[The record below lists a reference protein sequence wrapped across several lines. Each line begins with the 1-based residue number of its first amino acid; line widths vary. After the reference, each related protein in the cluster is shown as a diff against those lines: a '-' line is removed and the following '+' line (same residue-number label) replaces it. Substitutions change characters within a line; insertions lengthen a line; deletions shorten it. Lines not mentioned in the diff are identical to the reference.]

1 MDRIQLKS
9 LAKQQIKGN
18 IGMLFVVALII
29 AVISGVA
36 TLVLSCVPFIGG
48 LASAIIVTPAFALS
62 TTRVYLNLASGIKNP
77 EAGDAFC
84 GFDDFWSAFKV
95 NFLVGLFTFL
105 WSLLFVI
112 PGIIKSISYSMAM
125 YILAEN
131 KEKSALEC
139 INESKE
145 MTEGHKMELFVL
157 GLSFIGWALL
167 GYVTLGLAYIWVI
180 PYMQTT
186 FTNAYLS
193 LKPAPVVFE
202 QPAEIPAAEES
213 EQ

>member
-1 MDRIQLKS
+1 MS
-9 LAKQQIKGN
+9 
-18 IGMLFVVALII
+18 
-29 AVISGVA
+29 
-36 TLVLSCVPFIGG
+36 
-48 LASAIIVTPAFALS
+48 
-62 TTRVYLNLASGIKNP
+62 
-77 EAGDAFC
+77 
-84 GFDDFWSAFKV
+84 
-95 NFLVGLFTFL
+95 
-105 WSLLFVI
+105 
-112 PGIIKSISYSMAM
+112 M

-131 KEKSALEC
+131 KGKSALEC